1 MSEDQTQ
8 TTEQQDKVDQQE
20 QLVEENE
27 WPKVDDFR
35 TWGDYLKAWTRRFI
49 DENRPQRVSTN
60 EIVKMEK
67 EQLIDLI
74 DKLYQ
79 ENDKAWD
86 AFKTNLYLV
95 ADGTASGQSL
105 TSGERKRREQ
115 QEQETQK
122 TIKNITNKFYIREK
136 EEDSFWD
143 WINPFK
149 L

>member
-1 MSEDQTQ
+1 MSDEQ
-8 TTEQQDKVDQQE
+8 EQQNQVESQE
-20 QLVEENE
+20 QPAEENK
-27 WPKVDDFR
+27 WPQVDDFK
-35 TWGDYLKAWTRRFI
+35 TWGEYLKVWTQRFI
-49 DENRPQRVSTN
+49 SENRPQRVSTN

-79 ENDKAWD
+79 ENNKAWD
-86 AFKTNLYLV
+86 AFKTNLYLI
-95 ADGTASGQSL
+95 ADSTASGQSL

-122 TIKNITNKFYIREK
+122 ITNNITNRFYIREK

>member
-1 MSEDQTQ
+1 MSDEQ
-8 TTEQQDKVDQQE
+8 EQQNQVESQE
-20 QLVEENE
+20 QPVEENK
-27 WPKVDDFR
+27 WPQVDDFK
-35 TWGDYLKAWTRRFI
+35 TWGEYLKAWTQRFI
-49 DENRPQRVSTN
+49 SENRPQRVSTN

-79 ENDKAWD
+79 ENNKAWD
-86 AFKTNLYLV
+86 AFKTNLYLI
-95 ADGTASGQSL
+95 ADSIVSGQSL

-122 TIKNITNKFYIREK
+122 ITNNITNRFYIREK